1 MPVIHIK
8 CVHMRIVNKIM
19 IPAIQV
25 LPRSVVKMFAGR
37 YIAGDKLSDAVSTV
51 KALNARNMM
60 ATMDVLGE
68 AIKDRNEA
76 VNCKDENIAALEA
89 MSASGLDCN
98 LSIKLTMLG
107 LNIDFDFCLGITEEI
122 AAKARSLN
130 RFVRIDMEDSSVTEQ
145 TIRIFEEC
153 RKKFDNVGIVIQAYL
168 KRSHDD
174 IIRLTEQKAN
184 FRICKGI
191 YVEPESIAYK
201 DDQEIRE
208 NFLKLLR
215 TALDRGAYCGI
226 ATHDDWIVSESRKL
240 VKELGLEKDKYEFQM
255 LLGVRENLRDR
266 LVKEGYRTRIYVPFG
281 VRWYEYSIRR
291 FKENPN
297 LAGQV
302 VKSILTGN

>member
-1 MPVIHIK
+1 
-8 CVHMRIVNKIM
+8 MRIVNKIM

-25 LPRSVVKMFAGR
+25 LPRSVVKLFAGR

-51 KALNARNMM
+51 KSLNARNMM

-68 AIKDRNEA
+68 AIRDRNEA
-76 VNCKDENIAALEA
+76 VNCKDENLAALEA

-98 LSIKLTMLG
+98 LSVKLTMLG
-107 LNIDFDFCLGITEEI
+107 LNIDFDFCLGIAEEI

-153 RKKFDNVGIVIQAYL
+153 RKKFDNVGIVLQAYL

-174 IIRLTEQKAN
+174 ILRLTEEKAN

-208 NFLKLLR
+208 NFIKLLR
-215 TALDRGAYCGI
+215 TAFERGAYCGI
-226 ATHDDWIVSESRKL
+226 ATHDDWIVNESRKL
-240 VKELGLEKDKYEFQM
+240 VKDLRLEKDKYEFQM
-255 LLGVRENLRDR
+255 LLGVRESLRDK

-281 VRWYEYSIRR
+281 LRWYEYSIRR